1 MVIKRFCVLG
11 CVNFVVLNFKT
22 SKTKPP
28 PQVERESN
36 CQASGPPRIT
46 EESQSVTSP
55 MNIAQSSYYN
65 FSSVVMSGLKSPSQ
79 KYTGEKM
86 LMCPHCP
93 YKTARKD
100 YLKQHINTHTGE
112 RPYACPHCTY
122 TASQRM
128 TLKNH
133 ILRHTGEKPF
143 ACPHCDYRAARRSTL
158 QYHLTTH
165 QGGNTTPAT
174 PTFTE

>member
-1 MVIKRFCVLG
+1 MILTACLTIYILCV
-11 CVNFVVLNFKT
+11 VNKN
-22 SKTKPP
+22 SKTQPP
-28 PQVERESN
+28 PQVERENNRQPSE
-36 CQASGPPRIT
+36 PRIM
-46 EESQSVTSP
+46 EDNP
-55 MNIAQSSYYN
+55 NIASPANITQSSRYRLSN
-65 FSSVVMSGLKSPSQ
+65 VVMSKSKNPSQ
-79 KYTGEKM
+79 NNAGEKQ
-86 LMCPHCP
+86 LLCPHCP
-93 YKTARKD
+93 YKSTRKD

-112 RPYACPHCTY
+112 RPYACPHCSY

-165 QGGNTTPAT
+165 QADNSALPFAN
-174 PTFTE
+174 